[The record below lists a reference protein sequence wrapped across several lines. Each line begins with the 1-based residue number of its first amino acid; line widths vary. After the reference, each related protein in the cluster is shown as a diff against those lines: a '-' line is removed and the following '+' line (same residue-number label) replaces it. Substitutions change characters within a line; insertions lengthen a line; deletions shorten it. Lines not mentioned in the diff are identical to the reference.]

1 MSNTIFIIDSLVMY
15 NTNYI
20 QETILDMYFYLLLIK
35 LYNKY
40 IIYYIQYVALAL

>member
-1 MSNTIFIIDSLVMY
+1 MSNTIFIINSLVMY

-35 LYNKY
+35 LYNKD
-40 IIYYIQYVALAL
+40 IIYNMQYVAL